1 MGNFNDRGKYDR
13 CVKLHAPK
21 SEPRTQKAAVT
32 KVPVNYPSRGGKAR
46 NERDALW
53 ALVIQMVLTRRW
65 LIDWRTL
72 SSTSAKLITGYL
84 TTNLSLSP
92 RLIKK
97 RLSAAR
103 GARKKNSLTSHT
115 HRGTSFFLFI
125 ITLFQSL
132 RTRNCC
138 VSIFFVCLFVAWD
151 SEKSIMEIRSCRAVH
166 NVHAAF

>member
-1 MGNFNDRGKYDR
+1 LGNFNDRGKYDR

-115 HRGTSFFLFI
+115 QRHFFLSFYHHTFSI
-125 ITLFQSL
+125 SSDAKLLCVHFFRLSF
-132 RTRNCC
+132 CC
-138 VSIFFVCLFVAWD
+138 VGFR
-151 SEKSIMEIRSCRAVH
+151 EINHGDQELPRA
-166 NVHAAF
+166 A